1 MYRKFS
7 VRSGRQTGAAL
18 FVALMLLLIM
28 TLGALAAMST
38 SILQERMVGASFQ
51 SLRAAQLAQERLS
64 EGERRAY
71 EYVTGLNRTRFFGE
85 CGRLAGGQDC
95 AAAGGVRAITG
106 LADLVRTQIGATEAQ
121 RLCGTGD
128 LIAMSIL
135 PPPRT
140 PGQAVEEQLFQ
151 LTAGAAVC
159 NQTES
164 GPSPVGALPVVVQ
177 SYYSP

>member
-1 MYRKFS
+1 MKRKQQ
-7 VRSGRQTGAAL
+7 RGAAL
-18 FVALMLLLIM
+18 FVALMLLLIL
-28 TLGALAAMST
+28 TLSALAAMSS

-51 SLRAAQLAQERLS
+51 ALRAAQRAQERLA

-71 EYVTGLNRTRFFGE
+71 EYVTGLNRSRFFGE

-95 AAAGGVRAITG
+95 SAAGGIRAVTNLG
-106 LADLVRTQIGATEAQ
+106 ALLRTQLTATEADL
-121 RLCGTGD
+121 LCGTGD

-159 NQTES
+159 TNN
-164 GPSPVGALPVVVQ
+164 SPDGALPVVVQ